1 MTRLIN
7 PMMSLGASGAFANA
21 IVFAK
26 TKGVSY
32 ARNYAKPA
40 YTNTADQAAVR
51 DIIRKASKAW
61 KLGSVVGG
69 VTINPAYKT
78 AYDAAKYGAL
88 SGFNVFIKD
97 CVEKNNGV
105 LFDGTLAIPTTPG
118 DVA

>member
-1 MTRLIN
+1 
-7 PMMSLGASGAFANA
+7 MMSLGASGAFANA

-51 DIIRKASKAW
+51 DIIRLASKAW

-69 VTINPAYKT
+69 VTINSAYKT
-78 AYDAAKYGAL
+78 AYDGVKYGAL
-88 SGFNVFIKD
+88 SGFNVFIKE
-97 CVEKNNGV
+97 CVEKNGGIA
-105 LFDGTLAIPTTPG
+105 FTGTLEIPATPG